1 MSVSAPSG
9 RSTTRSG
16 SPYRSSSRPMRKRKD
31 RPMADAVEPAVE
43 KPKKPKRKLPRGV
56 IVQDGAY
63 YAQYF
68 CAGCPKHAPT
78 LPREKRRH
86 RECAGTAPSLARDLH
101 TKRKNEIRE
110 GRFFPEPDRR
120 GPLDATVSDAID
132 RYLADNKS
140 RLDAYKDA
148 DRFGRY
154 WKDALK
160 GKTLRQ
166 VEPHD
171 VIVYR

>member
-1 MSVSAPSG
+1 
-9 RSTTRSG
+9 
-16 SPYRSSSRPMRKRKD
+16 
-31 RPMADAVEPAVE
+31 MAVAVELAVE
-43 KPKKPKRKLPRGV
+43 KPTKPKKPKRNLPRGV
-56 IVQDGAY
+56 IWSPQDRTY

-68 CAGCPKHAPT
+68 CAGCSKHAPT

-160 GKTLRQ
+160 GK
-166 VEPHD
+166 
-171 VIVYR
+171 

>member
-78 LPREKRRH
+78 LRREKRRH

-110 GRFFPEPDRR
+110 GRFFGDVNDVKLWDPLFADQIDDYLRR
-120 GPLDATVSDAID
+120 NASTIVNLDGAQ
-132 RYLADNKS
+132 RYA
-140 RLDAYKDA
+140 R
-148 DRFGRY
+148 
-154 WKDALK
+154 
-160 GKTLRQ
+160 
-166 VEPHD
+166 
-171 VIVYR
+171 